1 MNTTKTDPA
10 YEIVWLL
17 RRLFRALAELADGYL
32 ADDNLS
38 AADRAVMEFL
48 YPDEKLSVP
57 AIAARYQVSRQH
69 VQVTV
74 NRLLATGLVR
84 SEQNPQHKRSP
95 LLRLSER
102 GRKTFAEIRENEQK
116 LLQQIFKN
124 LGTSDI
130 ETTRQTLGALLKRVE
145 EEKNHDQ

>member
-1 MNTTKTDPA
+1 MNTTRTDSA

-17 RRLFRALAELADGYL
+17 RRLFRSMAELADRYL
-32 ADDNLS
+32 VNDNLS

-48 YPDEKLSVP
+48 YPGEKLSVP

-74 NRLLATGLVR
+74 NRLLSKGLVR

-95 LLRLSER
+95 LMRLSDL
-102 GRKTFAEIRENEQK
+102 GRKTFGEIRENEQE
-116 LLQQIFKN
+116 LLQQIFKD
-124 LGTSDI
+124 LGANDI
-130 ETTRQTLGALLKRVE
+130 ETTRQTLGALLERVE
-145 EEKNHDQ
+145 QENNHD